1 MEDQRSVW
9 PYIKG
14 YKFNKLLLK
23 NTMIV
28 FLLVTL
34 PLLLV
39 IGINYDKFTTVAN
52 GWIMDM
58 NEELLHKNAVVTDNV
73 MENFLDTLNKL
84 SQLEEVKAVVQAED
98 LDSTYYENVARA
110 KQSVEAKTLYD
121 DFITSMSIYS
131 DINEMLIGEHGVA
144 HVSQSVDKG
153 KWYDIHKQEPM
164 FYPYVL
170 LNHGNSIFICQ
181 PIWSATGQRAGL
193 FVLEMEIQELRS
205 LLESQELSQQ
215 GLFFVLDAN
224 GQIAYCSEKQFD
236 SWDEAVKAEYQS
248 DITKAISGET
258 QLFAD
263 HGKRVVSVMP
273 SAHKSWKYAFT
284 TQMLDYQREQSVV
297 RGFLISSLAV
307 GIFSSL
313 IVAYLITLVTYRP
326 IKKIM
331 NVIENPRLHWNEREA
346 TKQSN
351 EMLYITSNILA
362 EEGVGD
368 EVSEELEARV
378 RALRHSQFR
387 ALQFQIDPH
396 FLYNTL
402 ETIKWSAVEEMGL
415 NNKTSKMLTKV
426 ARLYRFGLEND
437 DVIVTL
443 KEELDFLKLYI
454 EIVRMRF
461 GDAIQF
467 HWDIDETL
475 YDCNMIK
482 MCLQPIVENAIQHG
496 LRPQKYHGNITISA
510 YHEKECLHISVEND
524 GQVISQGDLRKLND
538 KLKTGAGFEENKVGL
553 RNVNERI
560 KLIYGKKYGVS
571 VSNVG
576 SDETSEDSVARTRV
590 VLSFPCRNFNR
601 SEETK

>member
-1 MEDQRSVW
+1 MEVRRSVW
-9 PYIKG
+9 PSIKG

-23 NTMIV
+23 NAVIV

-39 IGINYDKFTTVAN
+39 IAINYNKFDTVVKDR
-52 GWIMDM
+52 IMDM
-58 NEELLHKNAVVTDNV
+58 NEELLQKNAAVTDSV

-84 SQLEEVKAVVQAED
+84 SQLEEVMTVVRAQEFD
-98 LDSTYYENVARA
+98 NTYYSNVARA
-110 KQSVEAKTLYD
+110 KQSVEAKTIYD
-121 DFITSMSIYS
+121 ESVISFCIYS
-131 DINEMLIGEHGVA
+131 DLNEMLIGRHGVA
-144 HVSQSVDKG
+144 HISQSMDKG

-164 FYPYVL
+164 FYSYVL
-170 LNHGNSIFICQ
+170 LNHGNSMFICQ
-181 PIWSATGQRAGL
+181 PIWSGVGQRAGL
-193 FVLEMEIQELRS
+193 LVLEIELQELRS
-205 LLESQELSQQ
+205 SLESQEISQQ

-224 GQIAYCSEKQFD
+224 GQIAYCSDKQFET
-236 SWDEAVKAEYQS
+236 WDEAVRVEYQR
-248 DITKAISGET
+248 DITTAMSGQT

-263 HGKRVVSVMP
+263 HGRRVVSVTP
-273 SAHKSWKYAFT
+273 SAYKSWQYAYT

-307 GIFSSL
+307 GILSSL

-326 IKKIM
+326 IKKIV
-331 NVIENPRLHWNEREA
+331 NVIENPGLHWDEREA

-368 EVSEELEARV
+368 EVSEELEVRI

-426 ARLYRFGLEND
+426 ARLYRSGLEND

-443 KEELDFLKLYI
+443 REELDFLKLYI

-467 HWDIDETL
+467 RWNIDETL

-496 LRPQKYHGNITISA
+496 LRPRKYQGDIIISA
-510 YHEKECLHISVEND
+510 YHEKDCLYISVEND
-524 GQVISQGDLRKLND
+524 GQVISRGDLKKLND

-576 SDETSEDSVARTRV
+576 PDQVSEDAAVRTRV

>member
-1 MEDQRSVW
+1 MEVRRSVW
-9 PYIKG
+9 PSIKG

-23 NTMIV
+23 NAVIV

-39 IGINYDKFTTVAN
+39 IAINYNKFDTVVKDR
-52 GWIMDM
+52 IMDM
-58 NEELLHKNAVVTDNV
+58 NEELLQKNAAVTDSV

-84 SQLEEVKAVVQAED
+84 SQLEEVMTVVRAQEFD
-98 LDSTYYENVARA
+98 NTYYSNVARA
-110 KQSVEAKTLYD
+110 KQSVEAKTIYD
-121 DFITSMSIYS
+121 ESVISFCIYS
-131 DINEMLIGEHGVA
+131 DLNEMLIGRHGVA
-144 HVSQSVDKG
+144 HISQSMDKG

-164 FYPYVL
+164 FYSYVL
-170 LNHGNSIFICQ
+170 LNHGNSMFICQ
-181 PIWSATGQRAGL
+181 PIWSGVGQRAGL
-193 FVLEMEIQELRS
+193 LVLEIELQELRS
-205 LLESQELSQQ
+205 SLESQEISQQ

-224 GQIAYCSEKQFD
+224 GQIAYCSDKQFET
-236 SWDEAVKAEYQS
+236 WDEAVRVEYQS
-248 DITKAISGET
+248 DITTAMSGQT

-263 HGKRVVSVMP
+263 HGRRVVSVTP
-273 SAHKSWKYAFT
+273 SAYKSWQYAYT

-307 GIFSSL
+307 GILSSL

-326 IKKIM
+326 IKKIV
-331 NVIENPRLHWNEREA
+331 NVIENPGLHWDEREA

-368 EVSEELEARV
+368 EVSEELEVRI

-426 ARLYRFGLEND
+426 ARLYRSGLEND

-443 KEELDFLKLYI
+443 REELDFLKLYI

-467 HWDIDETL
+467 RWNIDETL

-496 LRPQKYHGNITISA
+496 LRPRKYQGDIIISA
-510 YHEKECLHISVEND
+510 YHEKDCLYISVEND
-524 GQVISQGDLRKLND
+524 GQVISRGDLKKLND

-576 SDETSEDSVARTRV
+576 PDQVSEDAAVRTRV

>member
-1 MEDQRSVW
+1 MEDRRSIW
-9 PYIKG
+9 PSIKG

-23 NTMIV
+23 NTVIV

-39 IGINYDKFTTVAN
+39 IAINYNKFDTVVN
-52 GWIMDM
+52 DRIMDM
-58 NEELLHKNAVVTDNV
+58 NEELLQKNAAVTDSV
-73 MENFLDTLNKL
+73 MEDFLDTLNKL
-84 SQLEEVKAVVQAED
+84 SQLEEVMTVVQAQEFD
-98 LDSTYYENVARA
+98 NTYYSNVARA
-110 KQSVEAKTLYD
+110 KQAVEAKTLYD
-121 DFITSMSIYS
+121 ESVMSFCIYS
-131 DINEMLIGEHGVA
+131 DLNEMLIGKHGVA
-144 HVSQSVDKG
+144 HISQSTDKG

-164 FYPYVL
+164 FYSYVL
-170 LNHGNSIFICQ
+170 LNHGSSMFICQ
-181 PIWSATGQRAGL
+181 PIWSGAEQRAGL
-193 FVLEMEIQELRS
+193 LVLEIELQELRS
-205 LLESQELSQQ
+205 SLESQEISQQ

-224 GQIAYCSEKQFD
+224 GQIAYCSDKRFET
-236 SWDEAVKAEYQS
+236 WDEAVQAEYQS
-248 DITKAISGET
+248 DITVAMSGQT
-258 QLFAD
+258 KMFAD
-263 HGKRVVSVMP
+263 HGRRVVSVTP
-273 SAHKSWKYAFT
+273 SAHKSWQYAYT

-307 GIFSSL
+307 GILSSL

-326 IKKIM
+326 IKKIV
-331 NVIENPRLHWNEREA
+331 NVIENPGLHWDEREA
-346 TKQSN
+346 TKRSN

-368 EVSEELEARV
+368 EASEELEARV

-426 ARLYRFGLEND
+426 ARLYRSGLEND

-467 HWDIDETL
+467 HWNIDENL

-496 LRPQKYHGNITISA
+496 LRPRKYQGDIIISA
-510 YHEKECLHISVEND
+510 YHEKDCMYISVEND
-524 GQVISQGDLRKLND
+524 GQVISQGDLKKLND
-538 KLKTGAGFEENKVGL
+538 KLQTGAGFEENKVGL

-560 KLIYGKKYGVS
+560 KLIYGKKYGAS